1 MILNFVNELQKI
13 LEHSSDLANKYNL
26 TISGDTRLIPK
37 QHHEVFIL
45 FEEDV
50 DKIRAICAAADE
62 LDKEN
67 RQLKE
72 KFHGTGLEDSH
83 DFYFPLGGGSLF

>member
-1 MILNFVNELQKI
+1 MILNFTNELQKI
-13 LEHSSDLANKYNL
+13 IKHSSDLANEYDL
-26 TISGDTRLIPK
+26 TISGDTRFIPK
-37 QHHEVFIL
+37 KHHAVYIL
-45 FEEDV
+45 FDEDL
-50 DKIRAICAAADE
+50 DKIGAICAAADE

-72 KFHGTGLEDSH
+72 KLHGTGLEDSH

>member
-1 MILNFVNELQKI
+1 MILNFTNELQKI
-13 LEHSSDLANKYNL
+13 IKHSSDLANEYNL
-26 TISGDTRLIPK
+26 TISGDTSSMPK
-37 QHHEVFIL
+37 QHHSVFIL

-50 DKIRAICAAADE
+50 DKIGAICAAADE